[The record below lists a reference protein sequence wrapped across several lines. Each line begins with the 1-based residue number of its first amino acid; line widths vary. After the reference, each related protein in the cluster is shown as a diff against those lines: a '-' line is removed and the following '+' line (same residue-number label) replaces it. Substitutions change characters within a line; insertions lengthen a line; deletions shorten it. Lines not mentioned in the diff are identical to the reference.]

1 MDNQQCNE
9 LKNIQYKS
17 MLLSKKSTTPELI
30 SKTNNN
36 NIDIDKFLDE
46 EKKTRSTE
54 NWNKMDK
61 TFKIK
66 KLNQYAEKYCL
77 KHNCPENCVKNLKLL
92 FKSHLDKKRLVSNK
106 EVEYCKDTQEIISI
120 PSLNY
125 KNKRFTIER
134 NDKRISTVKSL
145 APLKK
150 TIKSTSRKKSRKN
163 SPKIK
168 IQDD

>member
-1 MDNQQCNE
+1 
-9 LKNIQYKS
+9 

-36 NIDIDKFLDE
+36 IDIDKFLDE
-46 EKKTRSTE
+46 EKKTRSNE

-66 KLNQYAEKYCL
+66 KLNQYAEKFCL

-92 FKSHLDKKRLVSNK
+92 LKNHLDKKRLLSNK
-106 EVEYCKDTQEIISI
+106 EVEYNKEEQEIIDI
-120 PSLNY
+120 PSLSY

-134 NDKRISTVKSL
+134 SDKRVSTIKSL
-145 APLKK
+145 APSKK
-150 TIKSTSRKKSRKN
+150 TVKAVNKKSRKI

-168 IQDD
+168 IKDDL

>member
-30 SKTNNN
+30 SNTNN

-46 EKKTRSTE
+46 EKNTRSNE

-66 KLNQYAEKYCL
+66 KLNQYAEKFCL
-77 KHNCPENCVKNLKLL
+77 KHNCPENCIKNLKLL
-92 FKSHLDKKRLVSNK
+92 LKNHLDKKRLVSNK
-106 EVEYCKDTQEIISI
+106 EVEYNKEQQEIINI
-120 PSLNY
+120 PSLIY

-134 NDKRISTVKSL
+134 SEKRVSTVKSL

-150 TIKSTSRKKSRKN
+150 TIKSCKQR
-163 SPKIK
+163 
-168 IQDD
+168 

>member
-17 MLLSKKSTTPELI
+17 MLLSKKSSTPDLM
-30 SKTNNN
+30 SNKNNN
-36 NIDIDKFLDE
+36 NFDLDKFLDDE
-46 EKKTRSTE
+46 RKTRSNE

-66 KLNQYAEKYCL
+66 KLNQYAEKFCL
-77 KHNCPENCVKNLKLL
+77 KHNCPENCIKNLKILL
-92 FKSHLDKKRLVSNK
+92 KSHLDKKRLLSNK
-106 EVEYCKDTQEIISI
+106 EVEYCKEEQEIINI

-134 NDKRISTVKSL
+134 SEKRISTIKSL
-145 APLKK
+145 APSKRTTK
-150 TIKSTSRKKSRKN
+150 KKSRKI
-163 SPKIK
+163 SPKLTIK
-168 IQDD
+168 DE

>member
-30 SKTNNN
+30 SKTNI
-36 NIDIDKFLDE
+36 IDIDKFLDE
-46 EKKTRSTE
+46 EKKTRSNE

-66 KLNQYAEKYCL
+66 KLNQYAEKFCL
-77 KHNCPENCVKNLKLL
+77 KHNCPENCIKNLKLL
-92 FKSHLDKKRLVSNK
+92 LKNHLDKKRLLSNK
-106 EVEYCKDTQEIISI
+106 EVEYSKEEQEITNI

-125 KNKRFTIER
+125 KNKRFTIDR
-134 NDKRISTVKSL
+134 NDKRVSTIKSL
-145 APLKK
+145 APAKK
-150 TIKSTSRKKSRKN
+150 TLKSINKKSRKI

-168 IQDD
+168 IKDDL

>member
-17 MLLSKKSTTPELI
+17 MLLSKKSSTPDLM
-30 SKTNNN
+30 SNKNNN
-36 NIDIDKFLDE
+36 NFDLDKFLDDE
-46 EKKTRSTE
+46 RKTRSNE

-66 KLNQYAEKYCL
+66 KLNQYAEKFCL
-77 KHNCPENCVKNLKLL
+77 KHNCPENCIKNLKILL
-92 FKSHLDKKRLVSNK
+92 KSHLDKKRLLSNK
-106 EVEYCKDTQEIISI
+106 EVEYCKEEQEIINI

-134 NDKRISTVKSL
+134 SEKRISTIKSL
-145 APLKK
+145 APSKK
-150 TIKSTSRKKSRKN
+150 TIKK
-163 SPKIK
+163 KIK
-168 IQDD
+168 KDFTKIDN

>member
-17 MLLSKKSTTPELI
+17 MLLSKKSSTPDLM
-30 SKTNNN
+30 SNKNNN
-36 NIDIDKFLDE
+36 NFDLDKFLDDE
-46 EKKTRSTE
+46 RKTRSNE

-66 KLNQYAEKYCL
+66 KLNQYAEKFCL
-77 KHNCPENCVKNLKLL
+77 KHNCPENCIKNLKILL
-92 FKSHLDKKRLVSNK
+92 KSHLDKKRLLSNK
-106 EVEYCKDTQEIISI
+106 EVEYCKEEQEIINI

-134 NDKRISTVKSL
+134 SEKRISTIKSL
-145 APLKK
+145 APSKR
-150 TIKSTSRKKSRKN
+150 TIKKKSRKI
-163 SPKIK
+163 SPKLIIK
-168 IQDD
+168 DE

>member
-1 MDNQQCNE
+1 MDNQQCTE

-17 MLLSKKSTTPELI
+17 MLLSKKSTTPELM
-30 SKTNNN
+30 SKLNN

-46 EKKTRSTE
+46 EKKTRSNE

-66 KLNQYAEKYCL
+66 KLNQYADNFCL
-77 KHNCPENCVKNLKLL
+77 KHNCPENCVKNLKILL
-92 FKSHLDKKRLVSNK
+92 KNHLDKKRLLSNK
-106 EVEYCKDTQEIISI
+106 EVEYSKENQEIINI
-120 PSLNY
+120 PSLIY

-134 NDKRISTVKSL
+134 SDKRISTIKSL
-145 APLKK
+145 APSKK
-150 TIKSTSRKKSRKN
+150 TVKKKSRKN

-168 IQDD
+168 IKDD

>member
-46 EKKTRSTE
+46 EKKTRSNE

-66 KLNQYAEKYCL
+66 KLNQYAEKFCL

-92 FKSHLDKKRLVSNK
+92 LKNHLDKKRLLSNK
-106 EVEYCKDTQEIISI
+106 EVEYNKEEQEIIDI
-120 PSLNY
+120 PSLSY

-134 NDKRISTVKSL
+134 SDKRVSTIKSL
-145 APLKK
+145 APSKK
-150 TIKSTSRKKSRKN
+150 TVKAVNKKSRKI

-168 IQDD
+168 IKDDL

>member
-36 NIDIDKFLDE
+36 IDIDKFLDE
-46 EKKTRSTE
+46 EKKTRSNE

-66 KLNQYAEKYCL
+66 KLNQYAEKFCL
-77 KHNCPENCVKNLKLL
+77 KNNCPENCIKNLKLL
-92 FKSHLDKKRLVSNK
+92 LKNHLDKKRLLSNK
-106 EVEYCKDTQEIISI
+106 EVEYNKEEQEIINI

-134 NDKRISTVKSL
+134 SEKRVSTIKSL
-145 APLKK
+145 APSKK
-150 TIKSTSRKKSRKN
+150 TVKAVNKKSRKV

-168 IQDD
+168 IKDDL